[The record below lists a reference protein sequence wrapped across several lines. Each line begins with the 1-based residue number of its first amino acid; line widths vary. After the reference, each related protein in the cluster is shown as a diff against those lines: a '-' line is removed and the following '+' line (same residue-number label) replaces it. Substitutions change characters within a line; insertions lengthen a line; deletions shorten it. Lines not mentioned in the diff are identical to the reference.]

1 MGRVGG
7 NGYKILEGEVGC
19 FRQSDSDIVEYC
31 TGITMRTT
39 TSQETLTTP
48 RCDIKYSDFH
58 SPSSLTQANQR
69 FTGFKIK

>member
-19 FRQSDSDIVEYC
+19 FRQSGSDIVEYC
-31 TGITMRTT
+31 TSITMRTT

-48 RCDIKYSDFH
+48 RCDFNVAIFILLPA
-58 SPSSLTQANQR
+58 SPKLTRDSQVL
-69 FTGFKIK
+69 K